1 MKINHASVP
10 CWQSSKFILSL
21 IKFVHCSH
29 VVVQIKVDRK
39 PGIAVFTL
47 ENPIFFVGIMH

>member
-1 MKINHASVP
+1 MFENEKKSIANELKMKINHASVP

-29 VVVQIKVDRK
+29 VVVQIKVD
-39 PGIAVFTL
+39 
-47 ENPIFFVGIMH
+47 